1 MDGPQD
7 RYQWTR
13 QRYRLVYTLFRGA
26 FEHVGPCWA
35 PATRP
40 GHVGFI
46 CRAFGDMPSV
56 ILSRPSSR
64 SALRSNSVQLMSL
77 GPRTPMGAPFS
88 KSVNAISF
96 PTSLLAIFCYIRRAT
111 TSILKYVEF
120 VRDMRLPPIRAGT
133 THFNDQI
140 ESGGSGDCQ
149 LSILPRVL
157 SSALGPPN
165 SPAGCHPTA

>member
-13 QRYRLVYTLFRGA
+13 QRHRLVYTLFRGA

-77 GPRTPMGAPFS
+77 GPRTPMSAPFS
-88 KSVNAISF
+88 NSVNTISF
-96 PTSLLAIFCYIRRAT
+96 PTSLWLYSPRNDEHLDARGICARYAITAD
-111 TSILKYVEF
+111 TSGRHTF
-120 VRDMRLPPIRAGT
+120 
-133 THFNDQI
+133 QW
-140 ESGGSGDCQ
+140 
-149 LSILPRVL
+149 
-157 SSALGPPN
+157 PN
-165 SPAGCHPTA
+165 